1 MKLRHALAAAAL
13 CAAPLA
19 VTPARAT
26 AQSVTE
32 HVATGDKEHL
42 TNPAAALKHYEA
54 ALAASPRD
62 YAALW
67 KASVAAV
74 DAGEADQD
82 AGRRKELYK
91 QGETYARTAVEVN
104 PRDAEGHFAL
114 ARALGRT
121 AQTLGSRDRVKYASE
136 VRNQALEALKLNPRH
151 AGALHVMG
159 VWNAEVMRLNGMS
172 RFMAKNFLGGQV
184 FGSASWKNATQY
196 MEQAVQAEPNR
207 LIHRIDLAEI
217 YADVGDKAKAREQVD
232 FILKAPVTEVND
244 ARHKRQA
251 EELSRRVK

>member
-1 MKLRHALAAAAL
+1 MKLRHVLAAAAL
-13 CAAPLA
+13 GAAPIAL
-19 VTPARAT
+19 TPARAL
-26 AQSVTE
+26 AQSAAE
-32 HVATGDKEHL
+32 HIAAGDKEHL
-42 TNPAAALKHYEA
+42 SNPTAALKHYEA

-74 DAGEADQD
+74 DAGEANQD
-82 AGRRKELYK
+82 PARRKELYK
-91 QGETYARTAVEVN
+91 QGETYARTALEVN

-121 AQTLGSRDRVKYASE
+121 AQSLGSRDRVKYAGE
-136 VRNQALEALKLNPRH
+136 VRKHAMEALQLNPRH

-159 VWNAEVMRLNGMS
+159 VWNAEVMRLNGVS

-184 FGSASWKNATQY
+184 FGSASWKNATSY
-196 MEQAVQAEPNR
+196 MEQAVQVEPAR

-217 YADVGDKAKAREQVD
+217 YADVGDKAKAREQID
-232 FILKAPVTEVND
+232 YILKAPTSEAND
-244 ARHKRQA
+244 ARYKRQA
-251 EELSRRVK
+251 EELARRVK